1 MGGFSTCSADL
12 TSHFRWESN
21 GQNDKTAGIKTSQ
34 PPESAMNAVEWP
46 KKCVYHDPELDGIWL
61 KYVCIYLYIH
71 YYYYYFY
78 YYYFYYYYYFALY
91 CIVLYYTILY
101 HCILYYITLN
111 DIIYNI
117 IIHIYICNI
126 VHIYIFI
133 YQYVYLSM

>member
-61 KYVCIYLYIH
+61 KYVCIYIYIYIIIITIFIITMFIIIIILH
-71 YYYYYFY
+71 CI
-78 YYYFYYYYYFALY
+78 ALY
-91 CIVLYYTILY
+91 YI
-101 HCILYYITLN
+101 ILYYIIVYY
-111 DIIYNI
+111 II
-117 IIHIYICNI
+117 
-126 VHIYIFI
+126 
-133 YQYVYLSM
+133 